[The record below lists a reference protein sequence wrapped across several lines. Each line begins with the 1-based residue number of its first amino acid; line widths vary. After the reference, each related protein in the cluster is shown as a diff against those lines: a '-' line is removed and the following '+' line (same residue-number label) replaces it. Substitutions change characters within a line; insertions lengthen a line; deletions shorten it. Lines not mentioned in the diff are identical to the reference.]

1 LILGHFASTLG
12 HMNVELPIAMDDENN
27 DSYTEYTESSHENW
41 LQQFMSSLVGVV
53 IGICLF
59 IGSFVLLFHNEGR
72 IDFSQA
78 AKSAIVIPADTTASS
93 PAQGK
98 IVSLTGDITTPTTI
112 GDGLYIKPG
121 AYVALS
127 RTVEMYA
134 WEEKESKQESKQLGG
149 SKTTTTTYRYNKT
162 WTNRPAESIK
172 FKHST
177 SHRNPTKALKDQV
190 FKAPTA
196 TIGRYGVDMAKLEHP
211 VSEIYCGDGNVIT
224 PGISRDKKQQ
234 LALEPA
240 LLLARKN
247 APTPQLVGQNYLFQG
262 MGTPTTPRIGDLRIC
277 YAALPSQTRV
287 TLFGR
292 LSSSLITAAK
302 INEEAFFR
310 IFPGERLAAIGTLK
324 TEYQLMLWGLR
335 AGGFVMMWL
344 GLNLIL
350 GPIAAIAN
358 VIPFLGDVVEALS
371 GTASLL
377 VAFLLSSVT
386 IIVSSLLHNPVMLA
400 IAATISLGV
409 FAIGRLGIRSARA

>member
-1 LILGHFASTLG
+1 
-12 HMNVELPIAMDDENN
+12 MDDENN
-27 DSYTEYTESSHENW
+27 DSDTEYTESSTQNW
-41 LQQFMSSLVGVV
+41 LQQFMSSLAGVV

-78 AKSAIVIPADTTASS
+78 AKSAIVIPADTPSS
-93 PAQGK
+93 QAQGK
-98 IVSLTGDITTPTTI
+98 IVSLTGDITTPGTI

-149 SKTTTTTYRYNKT
+149 SKTTTTTYRYNKI
-162 WTNRPAESIK
+162 WTNRPPESIK
-172 FKHST
+172 FKQSS
-177 SHRNPTKALKDQV
+177 SHRNPAKALKDQV

-196 TIGRYGVDMAKLEHP
+196 TIGAYGVDMAKLEHP
-211 VSEIYCGDGNVIT
+211 VSEIYCGDANVIT
-224 PGISRDKKQQ
+224 PGINRDKRQQ

-247 APTPQLVGQNYLFQG
+247 APRPQLVGQNYLFQG
-262 MGTPTTPRIGDLRIC
+262 MGTPDTPRIGDLRIC

-287 TLFGR
+287 TLFGL
-292 LSSSLITAAK
+292 LSSSLITAAN

-310 IFPGERLAAIGTLK
+310 IFPGERIAAIGTLK

-335 AGGFVMMWL
+335 ACGFVMMWI
-344 GLNLIL
+344 GLSMML
-350 GPIAAIAN
+350 GPIGAIAN
-358 VIPFLGDVVEALS
+358 VIPFLGDIVEALS
-371 GTASLL
+371 GTASLI
-377 VAFLLSSVT
+377 VAFLLSTVT
-386 IIVSSLLHNPVMLA
+386 ILVSSLLHNPVMLA
-400 IAATISLGV
+400 IAATIALGV
-409 FAIGRLGIRSARA
+409 FAIGRMGLRSARG